1 MKKIYFLVFMIILIF
16 IVGCEKID
24 TSGNSKLANNDLLI
38 LRKEIIDDTSVF
50 YYIMGLEES
59 INTSYKSNDSRD
71 TKLYINFE
79 DTYNGEE
86 VIVPITITCNEES
99 YTFKSTLSP
108 GSNSITF
115 ILFTDFLKSSKE
127 VTCTLPKSVY
137 IDSIYAELTDEDY
150 SYYVTSKVEESKT
163 AKYINNTPIVK
174 VESTKEENYSTPLQS
189 TKENNSTITIEDITW
204 KETSINATEM
214 YININAYYSKE
225 TPYDNSKDV
234 NKYLKNDVV
243 KVTATT
249 DTGYY
254 KIIGG
259 TYIKKDFL
267 KECEWYKNRAKFL
280 GSIINVG
287 VKNHSNIILYKKI
300 AIKCSLL

>member
-1 MKKIYFLVFMIILIF
+1 MKKFFFVVFMAILLLMI
-16 IVGCEKID
+16 GCNENNAG
-24 TSGNSKLANNDLLI
+24 SNPKLINQNLLI
-38 LRKEIIDDTSVF
+38 LRKEKKDDTSVF

-59 INTSYKSNDSRD
+59 INTNSQTNNLRD
-71 TKLYINFE
+71 TKLYMQFE

-86 VIVPITITCNEES
+86 IKIPITITCNEES
-99 YTFKSTLSP
+99 YTFKSTLFP
-108 GSNSITF
+108 GSTNMTF
-115 ILFTDFLKSSKE
+115 IVFTDFLKSSKE

-150 SYYVTSKVEESKT
+150 SYYITSKVEESKT
-163 AKYINNTPIVK
+163 TKYINNTPIVK

-214 YININAYYSKE
+214 FININAYYSKE

-234 NKYLKNDVV
+234 NKYLKDDVV

-267 KECEWYKNRAKFL
+267 KEFE
-280 GSIINVG
+280 
-287 VKNHSNIILYKKI
+287 
-300 AIKCSLL
+300 